1 MNLNLLRGLLAKP
14 WEHAGE
20 MHGIHGGNIVGR
32 PASRTGLYLFLAVIT
47 SMFLLFSISHQMRAS
62 YPDWRVVTEPGIL
75 WFNSGVLVLASVTLQ
90 LARNAVARGASGSIR
105 FNLLAATSLTLVFVV
120 GQLLAW
126 RQMLNGGYFAAE
138 NPANAF
144 FYLFTAVHALHL
156 LGGLWF
162 LSGTVRQAASAPQD
176 QRLAM
181 RVGLCATYWHYLL
194 LVWVL
199 LFYLLL
205 SS

>member
-1 MNLNLLRGLLAKP
+1 MSLLQKLAAKP

-20 MHGIHGGNIVGR
+20 MEGIHGGNVVGR

-47 SMFLLFSISHQMRAS
+47 SMFLLFSVSHQMRAT
-62 YPDWRVVTEPGIL
+62 YPDWRAVAEPGIL
-75 WFNSGVLVLASVTLQ
+75 WFNSGILVLASLCLQ
-90 LARNAVARGASGSIR
+90 LASTAAGRGSHQHMRIA
-105 FNLLAATSLTLVFVV
+105 LLAGFVLTVGFIG

-126 RQMLNGGYFAAE
+126 RQMLDAGYYAAD

-162 LSGTVRQAASAPQD
+162 LLGASTLAIRTPDAPGLPT
-176 QRLAM
+176 RI
-181 RVGLCATYWHYLL
+181 GLCATYWHYLL
-194 LVWVL
+194 LVWAL

>member
-1 MNLNLLRGLLAKP
+1 MSILSKLMSKP

-20 MHGIHGGNIVGR
+20 MDGLHGGEYVANR
-32 PASRTGLYLFLAVIT
+32 PAGKTGLYMFLAVIT
-47 SMFLLFSISHQMRAS
+47 SMFLLFSISHQMRSS
-62 YPDWRVVTEPGIL
+62 YPDWRAVAEPVIL
-75 WFNSGVLVLASVTLQ
+75 WFNTGILVLASITLQ
-90 LARNAVARGASGSIR
+90 LARNS
-105 FNLLAATSLTLVFVV
+105 SLREAWGVTRITLGLSMILTFLFIA
-120 GQLLAW
+120 GQVLAW
-126 RQMLNGGYFAAE
+126 QEMIEAGFIARN

-144 FYLFTAVHALHL
+144 FYMFTAIHALHL
-156 LGGLWF
+156 IGGLWF
-162 LSGTVRQAASAPQD
+162 LGRALISVTRRPVSEALPQ
-176 QRLAM
+176 

>member
-1 MNLNLLRGLLAKP
+1 LNIWRRLAAKP
-14 WEHAGE
+14 WEHAGDME
-20 MHGIHGGNIVGR
+20 GMHGGNVVGR
-32 PASRTGLYLFLAVIT
+32 PAGKTGLYMFLAVIT
-47 SMFLLFSISHQMRAS
+47 SMFLLFSISHQMRAT
-62 YPDWRVVTEPGIL
+62 YPDWKSVAEPGIL
-75 WFNSGVLVLASVTLQ
+75 WFNTGILVLASVAMQWAKNASLRP
-90 LARNAVARGASGSIR
+90 APMSVRNG
-105 FNLLAATSLTLVFVV
+105 LLAAVILTFLFIS

-126 RQMLNGGYFAAE
+126 KEMLDAGYYAQG

-144 FYLFTAVHALHL
+144 FYMFTAIHALHL
-156 LGGLWF
+156 LGGMWF
-162 LSGTVRQAASAPQD
+162 LIGALKRSVSTPDDEALPG
-176 QRLAM
+176 

>member
-1 MNLNLLRGLLAKP
+1 MSLLQKLAVKP

-20 MHGIHGGNIVGR
+20 MEGIHGGNVVGR

-47 SMFLLFSISHQMRAS
+47 SMFLLFSVSHQMRAT
-62 YPDWRVVTEPGIL
+62 YPDWRAVSEPGIL
-75 WFNSGVLVLASVTLQ
+75 WFNSGILVLASLCLQ
-90 LARNAVARGASGSIR
+90 LASNAARCDAHQRMKIA
-105 FNLLAATSLTLVFVV
+105 LLAGFVLTVGFVG

-126 RQMLNGGYFAAE
+126 RQMLDDGYYAAD

-144 FYLFTAVHALHL
+144 FYMFTGVHALHL
-156 LGGLWF
+156 VGGLWF
-162 LSGTVRQAASAPQD
+162 LLGATTKAVRKPDDPGLPS
-176 QRLAM
+176 RI
-181 RVGLCATYWHYLL
+181 GLCAIYWHYLL
-194 LVWVL
+194 LVWAL

>member
-1 MNLNLLRGLLAKP
+1 MSLLRKLMAKP

-20 MHGIHGGNIVGR
+20 MEGMHGGNVVGR
-32 PASRTGLYLFLAVIT
+32 PASRAGLYLFLAVIT
-47 SMFLLFSISHQMRAS
+47 SMFLLFSVSHHMRAS
-62 YPDWRVVTEPGIL
+62 YPDWKAVAEPGIL
-75 WFNSGVLVLASVTLQ
+75 WFNTGILVLASISLQ
-90 LARNAVARGASGSIR
+90 LARNAVMRASYAALKI
-105 FNLLAATSLTLVFVV
+105 NLMAGDILTVVFVG
-120 GQLLAW
+120 GQMIAW
-126 RQMLNGGYFAAE
+126 KQMLDAGYFAAD

-162 LSGTVRQAASAPQD
+162 LLGASAWALRAPED
-176 QRLAM
+176 KDLAV
-181 RVGLCATYWHYLL
+181 RIGLCATYWHYLL